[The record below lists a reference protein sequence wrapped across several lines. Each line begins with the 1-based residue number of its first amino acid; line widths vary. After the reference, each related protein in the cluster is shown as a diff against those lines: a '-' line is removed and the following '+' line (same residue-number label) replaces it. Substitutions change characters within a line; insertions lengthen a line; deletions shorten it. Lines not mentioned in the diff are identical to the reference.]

1 MCLCVRPCSRRR
13 FYSRLLELRRRI
25 KANSL
30 PLLAASSLTPI
41 VSGGSNSVGE
51 DVNGGG
57 PTTPSTNTIHST
69 NNRSR
74 VEQTLQPD
82 DDLEPVVL
90 RVKRYHAGR
99 PGTLSKHSYFLILY
113 TLEPHGSLGFVFISF
128 LFTSF
133 FFRCFVILCTN
144 FLKFVFVFLPIVVG
158 WERNAPSS
166 RRQRPLWSYRSP
178 TCRVRP
184 ISPYAG
190 IIAIWKMIIF

>member
-1 MCLCVRPCSRRR
+1 MFVYVFVCMCPCSRRR

-41 VSGGSNSVGE
+41 VSGDSNSVGE

-57 PTTPSTNTIHST
+57 PTSTNTIHST

-99 PGTLSKHSYFLILY
+99 PSILAKHSFFL
-113 TLEPHGSLGFVFISF
+113 T
-128 LFTSF
+128 LFTLLIRTVVWDRMMFVYFFSSF
-133 FFRCFVILCTN
+133 RQFVISIEYTN
-144 FLKFVFVFLPIVVG
+144 FLKFVVVFVPFC
-158 WERNAPSS
+158 S
-166 RRQRPLWSYRSP
+166 RLGTECP
-178 TCRVRP
+178 VE
-184 ISPYAG
+184 
-190 IIAIWKMIIF
+190 